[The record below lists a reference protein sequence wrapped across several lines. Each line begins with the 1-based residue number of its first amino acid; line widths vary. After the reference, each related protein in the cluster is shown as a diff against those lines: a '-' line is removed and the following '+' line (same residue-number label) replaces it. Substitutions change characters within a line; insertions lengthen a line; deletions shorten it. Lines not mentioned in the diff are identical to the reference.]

1 MFTAILL
8 LCVYAAL
15 TIGFT
20 METFSVT
27 EGINSSVEICA
38 AVLAGQIGTSVT
50 VPFSTVQGSATSM
63 FVCMCLCVCV
73 YVFACVGNK
82 QIFSNAR
89 QVSCLFLIKSF
100 TKTSIL
106 NFIKCFGV
114 FLNVQH
120 PLIIWRWQWI
130 SVSLLVKLKTVLQ

>member
-73 YVFACVGNK
+73 CLRVLETNK
-82 QIFSNAR
+82 YLAMLAR
-89 QVSCLFLIKSF
+89 FLVYF
-100 TKTSIL
+100 
-106 NFIKCFGV
+106 
-114 FLNVQH
+114 
-120 PLIIWRWQWI
+120 
-130 SVSLLVKLKTVLQ
+130 